1 MDDLDQQLRDAA
13 RDGDL
18 EEVTRLRDQ
27 GARIHGAD
35 EVNYSRT
42 TYLM

>member
-13 RDGDL
+13 RKGDL

-27 GARIHGAD
+27 GARIDGAD
-35 EVNYSRT
+35 EVNYSCT